1 MDYLERAIQLSLDAH
16 SGQRYPSPEG
26 EPYVLHPLRVM
37 LAVEGVHA
45 QTAAVLHDV
54 IEDTAITLEQLERE
68 GFPAVVLQTVDLLTH
83 RAGETY
89 DAYIERV
96 AADPIATKV
105 KLADIEDNLRNN
117 RRLAATPAV
126 VARIA
131 QYERAL
137 TLLQDRPAGHQ
148 APR

>member
-1 MDYLERAIQLSLDAH
+1 MDYLERAIRLSLDAH
-16 SGQRYPSPEG
+16 SGQKYPSPEG

-37 LAVEGVHA
+37 LAVDGVHA

-83 RAGETY
+83 RVDETY

-96 AADPIATKV
+96 ATDPIAARV
-105 KLADIEDNLRNN
+105 KLADLEDNLRNN
-117 RRLAATPAV
+117 RRLACTPAV

-131 QYERAL
+131 QYERAMAF
-137 TLLQDRPAGHQ
+137 LQDRSAGH
-148 APR
+148 